1 MAIASGSEIVP
12 AQTPLGLWQRLRRR
26 VLGNPRD
33 LRDRSLFHQMALTPV
48 LAWIGLGADALSS
61 SAYGP
66 EEAFKAIGEHTY
78 LAVALAIATALT
90 VGLISAAYSALVEN
104 FPNGGG
110 YGVASKLLGEK
121 AGLVSGSAL
130 LVDYALT
137 ITTSIAAAGDAI
149 YSFLPA
155 GLVHTKV
162 GFEVGLILLLTVL
175 NLRGVRESIL
185 ILAPMFL
192 IFLVSH
198 LVLICGGFILH
209 VPEVAATTVQ
219 VEVGYS
225 HGLGMLGWA
234 GMFLLLAHAYS
245 LGGGTYTG
253 IEAVSNALPLM
264 REPRVANAQRTM
276 VYLAVSLAFTAGGL
290 LLCYLLWGT
299 AHQDGMTMN
308 AVLAGQIGNHLPGG
322 GVFVVIILVSEA
334 TLLIVAAQAGFLG
347 GPRVLANMAVDSW
360 LPHGF
365 ASLSERLTTG
375 NGVLIMAG
383 SSLAALLYTDG
394 NVDSLVVMYS
404 INVFLT
410 FSLTML
416 GMVVFWLRQ
425 RTDLRRRR
433 RRLALFFASLLLC
446 VTILVVTSCSKFLEG
461 GWVTMVVTGGLV
473 GVCLLVRWHYR
484 SVGRQAAQLY
494 AELGALPLSPPGQA
508 PLPLA
513 PGVQTAAIMVGAY
526 GGLGIHTF
534 LTALRTFPKHFQQVV
549 FLSVGVMDSGTFKG
563 EDTLDELRV
572 RTQQNLDLYVRLA
585 TAMALPATS
594 RLAFGTDAVD
604 EAEHLCVSIR
614 QEFHRTVFFAG
625 KLLFEQER
633 FHHRVLHNNT
643 AYAIQKRLQWLGI
656 PSMVVAARITS
667 APRVAPPVGAPAA
680 APAPAPAAANAP
692 SPAPAQPPAPP
703 AAGG

>member
-1 MAIASGSEIVP
+1 MAITSGSDIVP
-12 AQTPLGLWQRLRRR
+12 AQTPPGVWQRLRRR
-26 VLGNPRD
+26 VLGNPRN
-33 LRDRSLFHQMALTPV
+33 LRDRSLYHQMALTPV

-137 ITTSIAAAGDAI
+137 ITTSIAAAGDAV
-149 YSFLPA
+149 YSFMPA
-155 GLVHTKV
+155 SLGHTKL
-162 GFEVGLILLLTVL
+162 GFEVGLIVLLTVL

-185 ILAPMFL
+185 VLAPMFM

-198 LVLICGGFILH
+198 AVLIGGGIIMH
-209 VPEVAATTVQ
+209 VPEVAATTLK
-219 VEVGYS
+219 VEAGYS

-264 REPRVANAQRTM
+264 REPRVKNAQRTM
-276 VYLAVSLAFTAGGL
+276 VYLAVSLALTAGGL

-299 AHQDGMTMN
+299 VHQDGQTMN
-308 AVLAGQIGNHLPGG
+308 AVLAGQIGSHLPGG
-322 GVFVVIILVSEA
+322 GIFVVVILVSEA

-375 NGVLIMAG
+375 NGVVIMAG
-383 SSLAALLYTDG
+383 SSLAALLYTEG
-394 NVDSLVVMYS
+394 NVDALVVMYS

-410 FSLTML
+410 FSLTMA
-416 GMVVFWLRQ
+416 GMVVFWFRQ
-425 RTDLRRRR
+425 QGDQRRRR
-433 RRLALFFASLLLC
+433 RRLALFSASLLLC
-446 VTILVVTSCSKFLEG
+446 VTILVVTACSKFLEG

-473 GVCLLVRWHYR
+473 AVCVLVRWHYR

-494 AELGALPLSPPGQA
+494 AELGN
-508 PLPLA
+508 LPLA
-513 PGVQTAAIMVGAY
+513 PVGQAALPMQPGAQTAAIMVGSY
-526 GGLGIHTF
+526 GGLGIHTL
-534 LTALRTFPKHFQQVV
+534 LTALRTFPKHYQQVV

-563 EDTLDELRV
+563 EDTIDELRA

-585 TAMALPATS
+585 TAMGLPAAS

-604 EAEHLCVSIR
+604 EAEHLCVSIK

-625 KLLFEQER
+625 RLLFEQER

-656 PSMVVAARITS
+656 PSMVVPARITTTPR
-667 APRVAPPVGAPAA
+667 APGIAPACAPAA
-680 APAPAPAAANAP
+680 APAGAA
-692 SPAPAQPPAPP
+692 AQPPG
-703 AAGG
+703 AAGA